1 MLDKMEP
8 PQISEGYGLSVTY
21 ACILD
26 LVRSIL
32 LVIQG
37 NSLVSNH
44 EIHTEE
50 NAFIEHIFSHL
61 ILKL

>member
-8 PQISEGYGLSVTY
+8 PQISEGYGLSITY

-32 LVIQG
+32 VVIQG
-37 NSLVSNH
+37 NTLVS
-44 EIHTEE
+44 
-50 NAFIEHIFSHL
+50 
-61 ILKL
+61 

>member
-32 LVIQG
+32 IVIQG
-37 NSLVSNH
+37 NSLVNRNEFYI
-44 EIHTEE
+44 EIK
-50 NAFIEHIFSHL
+50 ID
-61 ILKL
+61 